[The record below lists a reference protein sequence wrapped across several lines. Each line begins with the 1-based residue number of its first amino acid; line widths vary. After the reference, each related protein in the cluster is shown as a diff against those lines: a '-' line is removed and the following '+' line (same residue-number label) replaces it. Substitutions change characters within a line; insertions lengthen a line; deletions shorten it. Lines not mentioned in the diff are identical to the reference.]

1 MSAGGARSKGEGP
14 AVAAIPSGSRK
25 LVQSLKEIV
34 NCSEAEIYAML
45 RECNMDP
52 NEAVHRLLS
61 QDTFHE
67 VKSKRDK
74 KKEIREPP
82 ESRSRTVNTNSGRG
96 SKGGSDRGGRST
108 SSHSSLTDYGAGK
121 GKPINKKENGGS
133 VSPVLSVVESATV
146 PSIPTKRPTVQSTSA
161 SMGNTMHATN
171 FVDAIP
177 TPVQSSSGFQNSWL
191 GKPGHVSMADIVK
204 MGRPQGKHPSMPII
218 ASEKLYLSQNA
229 EMLNGPHQNAKQV
242 PVSVL
247 PSEAKERL
255 DSFQESTHLE
265 DINHGLGTAGDQH
278 MSNDGWSIH
287 DEQPTDTVSISTEI
301 TGASAAYANPSLAA
315 PGVVNTGSD
324 LHRDSYLQ
332 NFQDLDERPN
342 DKPQPIESIPVPER
356 KVDVETSMDGSHS
369 KRIDAYQSED
379 LEYDHH
385 EAEDDAGISPTAE
398 TLIQLSIHEE
408 TITKTTEASPA
419 VIIPDHLRVTNADCA
434 HLSFGSFGSGAFSG
448 SFPSNPLARNLEVAP
463 AIDDA
468 SKIDESDAR
477 NFGYYNNGPHKS
489 TLTEN
494 VATVSKTASENLDVT
509 SISEPE
515 VVRNHPLDV
524 THGLQNEFSSVS
536 SYGLPTSS
544 QPNAATYTYLQGNSQ
559 MQNVSP
565 LSNLVQP
572 NALQNNILAAASNPH
587 LRDFDLHLSPLLI
600 NQSLP
605 TKYGTMVSSIGGP
618 TNSMPEAMKP
628 GMFSNPQSA
637 PPSLPTT
644 TVLPSPALP
653 QGLPVHHYSQPAL
666 PLGHYANMISYPI
679 LPPSYAYLPS
689 LQQTLSPNSLFNQSS
704 AVPSAG
710 IEYSQPQYKSSLSV
724 TSLPQAS
731 ALPSAYGGF
740 GSSSSIPGG
749 FNLNHTTMASSTS
762 IGFNEAVNQQYKE
775 VSHYLAL
782 QQNEN
787 PPTMWIHGAGSRTMS
802 PLPSSTFYNYQGQN
816 QHSGF
821 IRQAQPPS
829 QLSGLGYSNLYLS
842 QGGPSR
848 EHQQNP
854 AEVNLN
860 GSQTTQSQP
869 SSQIW
874 QHGY

>member
-1 MSAGGARSKGEGP
+1 MSAGGARGKGEGQ
-14 AVAAIPSGSRK
+14 AAAAIPSGSRK

-82 ESRSRTVNTNSGRG
+82 ESRSRTVSTNSGRG
-96 SKGGSDRGGRST
+96 SKGGSDRGGRGT
-108 SSHSSLTDYGAGK
+108 SSHSSFTDYGTGK

-133 VSPVLSVVESATV
+133 VAPVLSVVESATV
-146 PSIPTKRPTVQSTSA
+146 PNIPTKRPTVQSTSA

-177 TPVQSSSGFQNSWL
+177 TPMQSSSGFQNNWL
-191 GKPGHVSMADIVK
+191 GKPGHVSMADVVK
-204 MGRPQGKHPSMPII
+204 MGRPQGKHPSMPVI

-229 EMLNGPHQNAKQV
+229 AMLNGSHQNEKQI
-242 PVSVL
+242 PVSIL
-247 PSEAKERL
+247 PSESKERL

-278 MSNDGWSIH
+278 ISNDGWSIH

-301 TGASAAYANPSLAA
+301 TGTSAAYVNPSLAA
-315 PGVVNTGSD
+315 PGVVNSGSD
-324 LHRDSYLQ
+324 LHIDSCLQ
-332 NFQDLDERPN
+332 NFQDPDERSN
-342 DKPQPIESIPVPER
+342 DKPQPIESIPVAER
-356 KVDVETSMDGSHS
+356 KEDAETSIDGSHS

-379 LEYDHH
+379 FEYDHH
-385 EAEDDAGISPTAE
+385 EAEDGAGISQTAA

-408 TITKTTEASPA
+408 TSTKTTEASPA

-477 NFGYYNNGPHKS
+477 NLEYYNNGPHKS
-489 TLTEN
+489 TVTEN
-494 VATVSKTASENLDVT
+494 VASISKTASENLDVT

-544 QPNAATYTYLQGNSQ
+544 QPNAATYTYLQGNSH
-559 MQNVSP
+559 MQNISP

-605 TKYGTMVSSIGGP
+605 TNYGAMVSSIGGP
-618 TNSMPEAMKP
+618 TNSMPETMKP

-637 PPSLPTT
+637 PPSLPAT

-666 PLGHYANMISYPI
+666 PLGHFANMISYPI

-710 IEYSQPQYKSSLSV
+710 IEYSQPQYKGSLSV

-762 IGFNEAVNQQYKE
+762 IGFNEALNQQYKE

-802 PLPSSTFYNYQGQN
+802 PLSSSRFYNYQGQN

-821 IRQAQPPS
+821 RQAQPPS

-848 EHQQNP
+848 EHQPNP

-860 GSQTTQSQP
+860 GPQTTQSQP